1 MVRAKRSAKKDPSY
15 RTLKADYYP
24 VQRQVNL
31 AATADPG
38 SNPLVL
44 DVARNLSVV
53 NHRLY
58 RQGKTYQVKIDLNN
72 RGAAVAASQFDV
84 FVLCD
89 TWYVQKAWQLAR
101 ARYLM
106 NTSDERAVMSEQ
118 QVARWEDFRVSA
130 GVSGAGTIVPY
141 RYLPTLAGS
150 TDTSGEFELS
160 QITMADG
167 TTRRSFTWGNSPS
180 ASEFGILL
188 EYDKSGGTDP
198 SPATSSGPKAY
209 TGTEGDVNETTQD
222 DLAEHGDLPPYDN
235 QNFNTRVWVKVA
247 TLDNSDAAEPGVAG
261 GHSRMST
268 GFFNAPCGLVVI
280 KPSLANDSL
289 DGKLSMTVK
298 AGDYKGVA
306 AMNMGA

>member
-1 MVRAKRSAKKDPSY
+1 MVRAKRSAKNDPSY
-15 RTLKADYYP
+15 RKLKADYYP
-24 VQRQVNL
+24 VQRQIQL

-38 SNPLVL
+38 SLPLTL

-58 RQGKTYQVKIDLNN
+58 RQGKTYQVKIDLDN
-72 RGAAVAASQFDV
+72 RSSDTSSAQYEVYA
-84 FVLCD
+84 LCD

-106 NTSDERAVMSEQ
+106 NTADERAVMSQQ
-118 QVARWEDFRVSA
+118 QVARWEDFRVNS
-130 GVSGAGTIVPY
+130 GVSSGTIVPY
-141 RYLPTLAGS
+141 RYSPALAGAI
-150 TDTSGEFELS
+150 DTTGEFEIS
-160 QITMADG
+160 QITLADG
-167 TTRRSFTWGNSPS
+167 TTRRSFTWGATPS

-198 SPATSSGPKAY
+198 SPATSSGAKAY
-209 TGTEGDVNETTQD
+209 AGTEGDVNETTQD
-222 DLAEHGDLPPYDN
+222 DLAEHGDLPPYNN

-247 TLDNSDAAEPGVAG
+247 TLDNSGMANPSIAG

-280 KPSLANDSL
+280 KPNVANDSV
-289 DGKLSMTVK
+289 DGRLSMTVK